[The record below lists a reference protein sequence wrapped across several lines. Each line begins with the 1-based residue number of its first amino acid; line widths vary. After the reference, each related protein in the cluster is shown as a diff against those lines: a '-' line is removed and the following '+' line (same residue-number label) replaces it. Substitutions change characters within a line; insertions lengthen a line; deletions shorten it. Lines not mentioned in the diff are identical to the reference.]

1 MTLALAVL
9 ALTGSTAAAE
19 FSPKYAP
26 ESAPLATPL
35 KRRPAFV
42 RSASA
47 PDFWALI
54 PYYEGMRGPHSASA
68 ASAAMVLN
76 ALRQDTRYSSADE
89 LITEDSLLKATA
101 AHGWAKRL
109 DGEKPA
115 GVDLEAFGALF
126 EASLSTFGV
135 KAEVR
140 AIPVDGDVATVRR
153 LLADNEKS
161 ERNFLIALYK
171 QSEFT
176 GDPEGAVGVFAP
188 VGAFDAA
195 RDAVLILETDRK
207 WYEPYWVS
215 LGTFVKALSALRDA
229 EGNPAGG
236 LILIEAKASPS
247 QSSAPFR

>member
-1 MTLALAVL
+1 MKLAAALALA
-9 ALTGSTAAAE
+9 GISGAAD

-26 ESAPLATPL
+26 ESAPLAVPL
-35 KRRPAFV
+35 KKRPAHI

-47 PDFWALI
+47 PDFWALV

-101 AHGWAKRL
+101 AHGWAEKL
-109 DGEKPA
+109 AGEKPA
-115 GVDLEAFGALF
+115 GVDLKTFQALF

-135 KAEVR
+135 RASVR
-140 AIPVDGDVATVRR
+140 AIPVAGDAAAVRK
-153 LLADNEKS
+153 LLLDNERS
-161 ERNFLIALYK
+161 DRDFLIALYK
-171 QSEFT
+171 QSVFT

-195 RDAVLILETDRK
+195 RDAVLIFETDRK

-215 LGTFVKALSALRDA
+215 LETFVKAMSEL
-229 EGNPAGG
+229 PAGG
-236 LILIEAKASPS
+236 LARIAVTAKPAK
-247 QSSAPFR
+247 